1 MIEDDPRFGGIS
13 RLYGREGLAR
23 LALAN
28 VCVIGVGG
36 VGSWAVEGLVRS
48 AVGGV
53 TMVDLDEVCVTNTN
67 RQLPALEG
75 AVGRPKVAVLRER
88 MQAISPACKVLA
100 VEEFFTAESADGILS
115 AAFDWVIDAIDHLG
129 QKALLIAE
137 CKRRGIPILTVGGAG
152 GRRDGT
158 QVRVADLSETGND
171 ALLRTLR
178 RDLRKAHGFPR
189 GAGSVFGVPCVY
201 SAEPQVYPWSDGR
214 VCEEKEEAGGG
225 LRLDCA
231 SGFGA
236 ASFVTAAFGFA
247 AAGEV
252 VKRITLGGC
261 ENIGSKA
268 YAPFEAP
275 YGQYA
280 PHRLNI
286 PSYGPDSEGS
296 A

>member
-1 MIEDDPRFGGIS
+1 
-13 RLYGREGLAR
+13 
-23 LALAN
+23 
-28 VCVIGVGG
+28 
-36 VGSWAVEGLVRS
+36 
-48 AVGGV
+48 
-53 TMVDLDEVCVTNTN
+53 MVDLDEVCVTNTN

-75 AVGRPKVAVLRER
+75 ALGRPKVAVLRER
-88 MQAISPACKVLA
+88 MQAISPACKVVGL
-100 VEEFFTAESADGILS
+100 EEFFTASSADCILS
-115 AAFDWVIDAIDHLG
+115 RGFDWVIDAIDHLA

-137 CKRRGIPILTVGGAG
+137 CKRRGVPILTVGGAG

-171 ALLRTLR
+171 ALLKMLR
-178 RDLRKAHGFPR
+178 RHLRKVHGCPS
-189 GAGSVFGVPCVY
+189 GAGIRFGVPCVY

-214 VCEEKEEAGGG
+214 VCGQREEEGGG

-252 VKRITLGGC
+252 VKRITLGGV
-261 ENIGSKA
+261 ENVAGKA
-268 YAPFEAP
+268 AAAAEASNA
-275 YGQYA
+275 G
-280 PHRLNI
+280 LDLDT
-286 PSYGPDSEGS
+286 PSHGLDSEVS

>member
-1 MIEDDPRFGGIS
+1 MEEDPRFGGIS

-75 AVGRPKVAVLRER
+75 AVGRPKVAVLSER

-100 VEEFFTAESADGILS
+100 IEEFFTASSADRILS
-115 AAFDWVIDAIDHLG
+115 ESFDWVVDAIDHLG

-158 QVRVADLSETGND
+158 RVRVADLSETGND
-171 ALLRTLR
+171 ALLKTLR
-178 RDLRKAHGFPR
+178 RDLRKAYGFPR
-189 GAGSVFGVPCVY
+189 GAGEGFGVPCVY

-214 VCEEKEEAGGG
+214 VCEAKEDEGGG
-225 LRLDCA
+225 LKLDCA
-231 SGFGA
+231 RGFGA

-252 VKRITLGGC
+252 VKRIALGGVK
-261 ENIGSKA
+261 NAARRSGAPSKA
-268 YAPFEAP
+268 SSEAQ
-275 YGQYA
+275 G
-280 PHRLNI
+280 LDT
-286 PSYGPDSEGS
+286 PSCGRASEVS